1 MHRCTGETRTVNRE
15 PRTANREPRTARY
28 SHRLWGVLSWDR
40 LNTEPKHRPPTT
52 DHRPSNIE
60 KGLPASSTSSTHR
73 PQNTSGFHNGRSNTG
88 KGKGTHSDMGRKTQ
102 IHETRN
108 MAPAAS
114 GANAPHP
121 RPFASA
127 PCVPHLKTQYSGP
140 HSAQC
145 TAAQPSSHT
154 PRPETARARVP
165 LPVPRVLLPPCPLSL
180 APFSCAPSRPVPGTG
195 ARYESVHV
203 DPQRPGNG
211 ERGTGNGE
219 RGTGNGARGPDRR
232 CAGAFILQCQ
242 SQCSLHPARPRP
254 RSEFESGSGL
264 RCVLCALYSV
274 LSLLRCPSRSPYPS
288 SSCSLPSR
296 ASAL

>member
-1 MHRCTGETRTVNRE
+1 MFASRRPCPAEQMHRCTGETRTVNRE

-88 KGKGTHSDMGRKTQ
+88 KGKGTHSDMGRKTH

-127 PCVPHLKTQYSGP
+127 PCVPHLKTHARTA
-140 HSAQC
+140 HSAQRH
-145 TAAQPSSHT
+145 SHRAT
-154 PRPETARARVP
+154 PRARRLHAHASHFLCPECSCPPA
-165 LPVPRVLLPPCPLSL
+165 PCPLL
-180 APFSCAPSRPVPGTG
+180 HFPAPRPV
-195 ARYESVHV
+195 RC
-203 DPQRPGNG
+203 Q
-211 ERGTGNGE
+211 ERE
-219 RGTGNGARGPDRR
+219 PDT
-232 CAGAFILQCQ
+232 
-242 SQCSLHPARPRP
+242 SL
-254 RSEFESGSGL
+254 
-264 RCVLCALYSV
+264 CT
-274 LSLLRCPSRSPYPS
+274 
-288 SSCSLPSR
+288 
-296 ASAL
+296 